1 MRPAVGPSAR
11 CDQGRGHPRRRRATE
26 SGEGGFTLVELAI
39 TLAIMAVIIVT
50 VTPVVQIFYDESL
63 AVQRTYNGADE
74 TLLTSEIMTRYVREM
89 VEPAPPSGT
98 GVPTPPFAT
107 ATGCSAT
114 FYADTGN
121 PNGPQKVVA
130 QATPCTGTHQT
141 FLMSVTA
148 PDPNSCPITGSTG
161 TMCTYTTNAAR
172 VAVDIPNMINNT
184 TPIFTYTLQGG
195 STTATPGATC
205 TAADG
210 WSCTTPSTSC
220 AAGAGNCQ
228 LDEVI
233 AVSVNIQ
240 VDLAPGSPSGFQTLA
255 YVIAPSY
262 SEGGG

>member
-1 MRPAVGPSAR
+1 MRSAIRPRGRGGPS
-11 CDQGRGHPRRRRATE
+11 RRRTRGRRADGPGDE
-26 SGEGGFTLVELAI
+26 GFTLVELAI
-39 TLAIMAVIIVT
+39 TLAVMAVIIVT
-50 VTPVVQIFYDESL
+50 VTPVVQVFYDESL

-74 TLLTSEIMTRYVREM
+74 ALLTSEIMTRYIREM

-98 GVPTPPFAT
+98 GVPTPPFTT

-121 PNGPQKVVA
+121 PNGPQRVVA
-130 QATPCTGTHQT
+130 QASPCTGTHHT

-148 PDPNSCPITGSTG
+148 PDPNSCPVTGSTG
-161 TMCTYTTNAAR
+161 TMCTYTTNAPR
-172 VAVDIPNMINNT
+172 FAVDIPNMINNT
-184 TPIFTYTLQGG
+184 TPVFTYTLQGG
-195 STTATPGATC
+195 STTATPGSTC
-205 TAADG
+205 TSADG
-210 WSCTTPSTSC
+210 WSCTTPGTTC
-220 AAGAGNCQ
+220 AVGAGNCQ

-255 YVIAPSY
+255 YVIAPAY